1 MPVLTPARLGA
12 VLLTGAALAALPA
25 AAATKAAKPKPAA
38 AAKAK
43 AKPNWEGVW
52 VRIGGAT
59 DPDTPITILT
69 GGQSPPPESTW
80 PPLTPEYKARYAAI
94 VDGLKRGERLND
106 PTANCLPA
114 GFPWMM
120 NMPYPMEIHQTA
132 TKLTIIAEWMGQTRR
147 IYIGAPLPT
156 DVEPTYFGTSVGRW
170 EGDTLVVETV
180 GLRDDTAL
188 NDSGLPHSDA
198 MRVTERWSF
207 KDGVLTDE
215 ITIVDP
221 KALTQ
226 PWTTSRRYKK
236 MPADFRMMEY
246 VCENNRDTVDMD
258 TAGQKLKQ
266 ALTAKPP
273 A

>member
-1 MPVLTPARLGA
+1 MPILTPARLGA
-12 VLLTGAALAALPA
+12 VLLAGATLVALPACAAAPA
-25 AAATKAAKPKPAA
+25 AAAPPAPEA
-38 AAKAK
+38 YGATAR
-43 AKPNWEGVW
+43 NWEGVW

-80 PPLTPEYKARYAAI
+80 PPLTPEYKAKYAAI
-94 VDGLKRGERLND
+94 VEGLKRGERLND

-114 GFPWMM
+114 GFPWVM

-132 TKLTIIAEWMGQTRR
+132 TKLTIVAEWMGQIRR
-147 IYIGAPLPT
+147 IYIGAALPT
-156 DVEPTYFGTSVGRW
+156 EVEPSYFGTSVGRW
-170 EGDTLVVETV
+170 EGETLVVETI
-180 GLRDDTAL
+180 GLRGDTAL

-221 KALTQ
+221 KALTTS
-226 PWTTSRRYKK
+226 WVSSRRYKK
-236 MPADFRMMEY
+236 MPPDFRMMEY

-258 TAGQKLKQ
+258 TAGEKLKK
-266 ALTAKPP
+266 ALETKP
-273 A
+273 AG